1 MLKMHISSDNNLR
14 EASCEIA
21 FWWVTS
27 SHRVPPFPSCNS
39 LLTLLS
45 CVLQRDIMVLIEGY
59 GEKGNILRW
68 KVERSLLKNC
78 IAICECNS
86 QSYTFL
92 FSDQF
97 VNTVFWKSANRYFI
111 AQWSFRW
118 QRRYPQMKTTK
129 KLSEKLLGDVWIHLT
144 ELHLCFVEQSI
155 NTVFEVSENG
165 FFGSHWGLSW

>member
-14 EASCEIA
+14 EASCKIA

-45 CVLQRDIMVLIEGY
+45 CVLQRDIMVLIEGS

-68 KVERSLLKNC
+68 KVERSLLRDC
-78 IAICECNS
+78 IAMCECHS

-92 FSDQF
+92 FSVQCAD
-97 VNTVFWKSANRYFI
+97 TVFWQSAMGYFWT
-111 AQWSFRW
+111 QWSLRW
-118 QRRYPQMKTTK
+118 QRKYPWLKTRE
-129 KLSEKLLGDVWIHLT
+129 KLFQKLLGDVWIHLT
-144 ELHLCFVEQSI
+144 ELHLYFLTPSI
-155 NTVFEVSENG
+155 ITVFEKPEKD
-165 FFGSHWGLSW
+165 FFQSHWGLRW